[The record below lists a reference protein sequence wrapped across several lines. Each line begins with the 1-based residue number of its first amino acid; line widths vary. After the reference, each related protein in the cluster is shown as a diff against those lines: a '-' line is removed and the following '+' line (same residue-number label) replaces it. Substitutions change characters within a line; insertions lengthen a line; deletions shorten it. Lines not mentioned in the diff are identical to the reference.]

1 MVTIELRKKNE
12 KIISVGADEP
22 EARVGIELSKNLRQG
37 TVAEGFGAVVVIGEV
52 TYVIRDFR
60 ERKCHTPGAT
70 VKAGDGVLIGLGP
83 GRDNVE
89 MNNVEF
95 RWRGKS

>member
-1 MVTIELRKKNE
+1 LRKKNE

-70 VKAGDGVLIGLGP
+70 VKVGDSKDLVRLGP
-83 GRDNVE
+83 EMVMVE